1 MGVTHRALHSTKDIV
16 GKLSIGLFFDFWH
29 KQSANDSGAVT
40 ELLIVRQDTSA
51 AAAGY
56 APDANS
62 LDAFWER
69 TEALLAREAP
79 EDDMAAD
86 EEASEAVQ
94 SSEAQA
100 LAAAKVQ
107 AISAAGRLVAFQVR
121 TRPSEQAKKA

>member
-1 MGVTHRALHSTKDIV
+1 MG
-16 GKLSIGLFFDFWH
+16 
-29 KQSANDSGAVT
+29 
-40 ELLIVRQDTSA
+40 QDTSA
-51 AAAGY
+51 AAAGH

-69 TEALLAREAP
+69 KEALLAREAP
-79 EDDMAAD
+79 EVDMAAD
-86 EEASEAVQ
+86 DNEQEASEAVQ

-121 TRPSEQAKKA
+121 TQPLEQAEKA